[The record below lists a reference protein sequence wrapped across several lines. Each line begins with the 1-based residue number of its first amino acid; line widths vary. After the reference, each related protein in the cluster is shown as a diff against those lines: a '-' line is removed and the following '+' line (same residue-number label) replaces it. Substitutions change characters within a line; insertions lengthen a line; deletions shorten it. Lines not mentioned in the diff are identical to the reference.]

1 MKRDPDVYAP
11 FFAIKGYTI
20 PGVLT
25 TDETSDERSEPMP
38 DAHLEI
44 RINGGIGERA
54 GEQC

>member
-1 MKRDPDVYAP
+1 MKRGRSVYTP
-11 FFAIKGYTI
+11 FVAIKGYTI

-44 RINGGIGERA
+44 GINGGIRERA
-54 GEQC
+54 GEHC

>member
-1 MKRDPDVYAP
+1 MKRGPDGYAP
-11 FFAIKGYTI
+11 FVAIKGYTI